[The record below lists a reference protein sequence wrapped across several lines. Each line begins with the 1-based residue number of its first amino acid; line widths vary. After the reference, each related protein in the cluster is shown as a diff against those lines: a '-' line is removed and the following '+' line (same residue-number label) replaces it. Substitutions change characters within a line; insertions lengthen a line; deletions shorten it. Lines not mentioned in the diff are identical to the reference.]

1 MQFEANFDIFFFY
14 IISWKNVFRDP
25 ESEIDFFMWS
35 VGSQPGHSDIME
47 FIKESSE
54 CGTNNENRRLNINE
68 GHAYFINV
76 QVN

>member
-1 MQFEANFDIFFFY
+1 MQFEANFGIFFY